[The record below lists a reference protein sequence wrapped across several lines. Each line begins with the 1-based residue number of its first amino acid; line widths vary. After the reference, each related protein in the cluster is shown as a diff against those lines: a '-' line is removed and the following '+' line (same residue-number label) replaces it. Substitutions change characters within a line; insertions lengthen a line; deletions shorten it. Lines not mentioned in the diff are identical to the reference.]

1 LSVRILGS
9 IACLAIVAACDKAPS
24 TGEPNGPVAGAPSGP
39 LATGRTDTNNVVS
52 GGEAEAV
59 RAGDLPPPGP
69 VPRFVGKWAADQ
81 KSCDSAAW
89 QFTQTTLRTPAGSS
103 CSFDQ
108 VIEVPGGYDV
118 KATCTAEGPP
128 APDTLR
134 IRFAESA
141 KAMLFNS
148 KSIADTGLVFCGRD
162 V

>member
-1 LSVRILGS
+1 MRILSS
-9 IACLAIVAACDKAPS
+9 IACLAILAACNRGPA
-24 TGEPNGPVAGAPSGP
+24 TGEPGEPVAGAPGGP
-39 LATGRTDTNNVVS
+39 VATGRADANNTVS
-52 GGEAEAV
+52 GGEATAV
-59 RAGDLPPPGP
+59 RAGALPPPGP
-69 VPRFVGKWAADQ
+69 VARFVGKWAADQ

-108 VIEVPGGYDV
+108 VTEVPGGYDV

-128 APDTLR
+128 TPDTLR

-141 KAMLFNS
+141 KAMLFSS

-162 V
+162 A

>member
-1 LSVRILGS
+1 LSVRIPGS
-9 IACLAIVAACDKAPS
+9 IACLAILAGCNKSPS

-39 LATGRTDTNNVVS
+39 VATGRADANNSVT
-52 GGEAEAV
+52 GGEALAV

-81 KSCDSAAW
+81 KSCDSAVW

-108 VIEVPGGYDV
+108 VSEVPGGYDV
-118 KATCTAEGPP
+118 KAMCTAEGPP
-128 APDTLR
+128 TADTLQ

-148 KSIADTGLVFCGRD
+148 KMIADTGLVFCGRD

>member
-1 LSVRILGS
+1 VRIPVS
-9 IACLAIVAACDKAPS
+9 IACLAVLASCNKGPS
-24 TGEPNGPVAGAPSGP
+24 TGEPGGPIASAPSGP
-39 LATGRTDTNNVVS
+39 IASGRADTNNTVS
-52 GGEAEAV
+52 GGEATAV
-59 RAGDLPPPGP
+59 QAGALPPPGP
-69 VPRFVGKWAADQ
+69 VPRFVGRWAADQ

-108 VIEVPGGYDV
+108 VSEVPGGYDV

-128 APDTLR
+128 TPDMLR

-141 KAMLFNS
+141 KAMLFDS
-148 KSIADTGLVFCGRD
+148 KVIAGSGLVFCGRD